1 MRMTPRLLVVCL
13 AGVLV
18 GCGAHVRPDVK
29 PSAPPVAPLPVQSFQ
44 SNATAG
50 QDVAIKPDPEGV
62 LIASVE
68 REFTTGQKEQQAGRL
83 VAARSHFDAAV
94 DALMAAPG
102 GARQSQRLAAE
113 FDSLL
118 DRVSALDVIALHD
131 ADGFT
136 ETETEP
142 AALDELLST
151 AATFERP
158 EPAATTEETVDADL
172 DRTPHDIDIPL
183 NDRVLSFVELFQ
195 GRLHDFMQ
203 NGLTRG
209 LRYLPMI
216 QKVFRADGV
225 PLDLAYVPLVESAF
239 KPTALSRASARGMWQ
254 FMADTGT
261 EHGLQQNWFLD
272 ERADP
277 EKATEAAA
285 TYLKTLRDMFD
296 GDWNLALA
304 SYNAGPGRVQRAI
317 KLAHTSNYWTLS
329 ASTRYLPRDT
339 RDYVPMIMAAMIIGA
354 NPSLYGFD
362 LGAPSPVAYENV
374 TVPDALDLKIIAEW
388 VGVSVDDLRDL
399 NPELRRTTTPMGDHE
414 LKVPLGTAA
423 TIQTKLATADPQYVH
438 FNFYTVKR
446 GDTLAS
452 VARKYKMSQNELR
465 LANDLSVRAKIKTNQ
480 SLMIPQRAASGL
492 PASPAARTVTAAA
505 APARSSSGGPLT
517 YRVQPGDTLFS
528 IAKRFDTSVDT
539 LKRLNSLH
547 STQINAGAR
556 LTVR

>member
-1 MRMTPRLLVVCL
+1 
-13 AGVLV
+13 
-18 GCGAHVRPDVK
+18 
-29 PSAPPVAPLPVQSFQ
+29 
-44 SNATAG
+44 
-50 QDVAIKPDPEGV
+50 
-62 LIASVE
+62 
-68 REFTTGQKEQQAGRL
+68 
-83 VAARSHFDAAV
+83 
-94 DALMAAPG
+94 
-102 GARQSQRLAAE
+102 
-113 FDSLL
+113 
-118 DRVSALDVIALHD
+118 
-131 ADGFT
+131 
-136 ETETEP
+136 
-142 AALDELLST
+142 
-151 AATFERP
+151 
-158 EPAATTEETVDADL
+158 
-172 DRTPHDIDIPL
+172 
-183 NDRVLSFVELFQ
+183 
-195 GRLHDFMQ
+195 
-203 NGLTRG
+203 
-209 LRYLPMI
+209 MI
-216 QKVFRADGV
+216 QKVFRAEGV

-254 FMADTGT
+254 FMSDTGT
-261 EHGLQQNWFLD
+261 EHGLQQNWFVD

-304 SYNAGPGRVQRAI
+304 SYNAGPGRVQRAV

-329 ASTRYLPRDT
+329 ASSRYLPRDT
-339 RDYVPMIMAAMIIGA
+339 RDYVPMIMAAILIGA
-354 NPSLYGFD
+354 DPSLYGFD
-362 LGAPSPVAYENV
+362 IGASSPVAYENV

-388 VGVSVDDLRDL
+388 IDVSVDDLRDL

-465 LANDLSVRAKIKTNQ
+465 LANDLSARARIKANQ
-480 SLMIPQRAASGL
+480 TLMIPQRAASGL
-492 PASPAARTVTAAA
+492 PE
-505 APARSSSGGPLT
+505 APATHAVATTATSAPKSTASTGPLT

-528 IAKRFDTSVDT
+528 IARRFDTSVDA

-547 STQINAGAR
+547 STQINVGAR